1 MSKTKE
7 MTIER
12 FVNGENVFDFMVWR
26 ARGGKDAAR
35 PVKKANP
42 HIPKYLSHTHTILSL

>member
-1 MSKTKE
+1 

-26 ARGGKDAAR
+26 ARGAKMQHDQ
-35 PVKKANP
+35 
-42 HIPKYLSHTHTILSL
+42 